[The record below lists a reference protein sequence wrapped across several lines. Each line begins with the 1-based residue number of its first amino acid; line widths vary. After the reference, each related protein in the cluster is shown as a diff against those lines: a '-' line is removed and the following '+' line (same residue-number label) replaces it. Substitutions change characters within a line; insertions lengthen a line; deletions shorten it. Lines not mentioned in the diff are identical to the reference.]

1 VAPDTGEGTPL
12 EKDSNADT
20 GAIVDGVAFDVKNQW
35 LVHFFILG
43 PSSLSFS
50 LWEKV
55 PEGRMRGV
63 AMSVTH
69 PLPQGEDV

>member
-12 EKDSNADT
+12 EKDSNTDT
-20 GAIVDGVAFDVKNQW
+20 GAIVDGITFDVENQG
-35 LVHFFILG
+35 LVHFVILG
-43 PSSLSFS
+43 SSSLSFS

-63 AMSVTH
+63 AMSVI
-69 PLPQGEDV
+69 